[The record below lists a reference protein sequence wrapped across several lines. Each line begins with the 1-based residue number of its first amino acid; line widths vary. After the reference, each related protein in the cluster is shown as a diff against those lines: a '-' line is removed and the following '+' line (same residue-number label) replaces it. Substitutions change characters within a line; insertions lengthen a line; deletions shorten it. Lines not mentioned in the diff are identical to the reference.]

1 MIFSKKATSIT
12 CLKRHIAITLIFS
25 LPFLLLGQTE
35 SVYKVEFKNVGQNAF
50 TQQLI
55 ARSSTAI
62 NTNWNNYKGG
72 AMHTDNAL
80 FHFNS
85 ERLVDAF
92 PTHSAIHTN
101 NYLLYYFSQKT
112 AKCPT
117 LFSLLNYYEPV
128 INENLTKNNLPK
140 ELKLLPAVL
149 SAFNPFSNNQMGGT
163 GFWHLNYPQAI
174 KYGLVVNET
183 IDERMDFEKSTKAAT
198 ACLKDLHEMYNDWE
212 LTLTAYATGVV
223 TVSKLLKRHA
233 ATTYKEIYPCLPTPT
248 QDMVQAYVAMNYVYN
263 YDTYGAI
270 ALNPV
275 LETDT
280 ILIAKKVDDK
290 VSYFKKNICKKSIF
304 KNLVYSYNG
313 SLYEN
318 NENNLVAF
326 FDSNKKA
333 IECAFSIK
341 TALSKRTDSSFFKI
355 ITYRFPQKKN
365 ESSIVITISIL
376 LLLLHFVKTQ
386 KQLIV
391 LTNKQRIVNYLND
404 DEFINKKEIHLLE
417 PYEESFLFSLM
428 NTLSGNYQNPKFNIT
443 NICAIMM
450 MCKTKLYRNCKK
462 ITGKSLNQILK
473 EFRLL
478 KAVNS
483 LSICRSTVNEISIDV
498 GFGSSSYFSKCF
510 KKKFGIPP
518 KKILKN

>member
-1 MIFSKKATSIT
+1 MSIYLIQHIT
-12 CLKRHIAITLIFS
+12 NTKTAVNLAVTFYASLKRTYSSNLINCWVN
-25 LPFLLLGQTE
+25 TKKN
-35 SVYKVEFKNVGQNAF
+35 SVF
-50 TQQLI
+50 
-55 ARSSTAI
+55 
-62 NTNWNNYKGG
+62 
-72 AMHTDNAL
+72 
-80 FHFNS
+80 
-85 ERLVDAF
+85 
-92 PTHSAIHTN
+92 
-101 NYLLYYFSQKT
+101 YLLKSSNKKMIKQMYFKSFNLKPYKISVVNNHLVYAFLKSEQK
-112 AKCPT
+112 
-117 LFSLLNYYEPV
+117 
-128 INENLTKNNLPK
+128 
-140 ELKLLPAVL
+140 LKLVQ
-149 SAFNPFSNNQMGGT
+149 SENNNFS
-163 GFWHLNYPQAI
+163 
-174 KYGLVVNET
+174 
-183 IDERMDFEKSTKAAT
+183 
-198 ACLKDLHEMYNDWE
+198 
-212 LTLTAYATGVV
+212 
-223 TVSKLLKRHA
+223 
-233 ATTYKEIYPCLPTPT
+233 
-248 QDMVQAYVAMNYVYN
+248 
-263 YDTYGAI
+263 
-270 ALNPV
+270 
-275 LETDT
+275 T